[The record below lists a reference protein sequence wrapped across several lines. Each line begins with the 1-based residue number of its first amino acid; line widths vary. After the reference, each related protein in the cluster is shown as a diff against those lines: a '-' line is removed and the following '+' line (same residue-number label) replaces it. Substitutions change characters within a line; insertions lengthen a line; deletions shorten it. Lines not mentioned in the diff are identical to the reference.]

1 MATMDDVRRLVT
13 LDHGLASL
21 ATSRADGRSHV
32 TVVNAGVIEHP
43 VTGGPV
49 AAFVGRPGTRKLVHL
64 RARSHA
70 TLSWRAGWAWCTVE
84 GDAELIGPDDP
95 VQGVTLPPLLR
106 SIYASSGGGEHDDW
120 ADYDRVMAAERRL
133 AVLVHPA
140 RIYVNP

>member
-1 MATMDDVRRLVT
+1 MDDVRRLVT

-49 AAFVGRPGTRKLVHL
+49 AAFVGRPGTRKPVPL

-70 TLSWRAGWAWCTVE
+70 TLSWRAGWAWCPGESSE
-84 GDAELIGPDDP
+84 GRRGGKGWGGP
-95 VQGVTLPPLLR
+95 GR
-106 SIYASSGGGEHDDW
+106 SRGWPY
-120 ADYDRVMAAERRL
+120 
-133 AVLVHPA
+133 
-140 RIYVNP
+140 